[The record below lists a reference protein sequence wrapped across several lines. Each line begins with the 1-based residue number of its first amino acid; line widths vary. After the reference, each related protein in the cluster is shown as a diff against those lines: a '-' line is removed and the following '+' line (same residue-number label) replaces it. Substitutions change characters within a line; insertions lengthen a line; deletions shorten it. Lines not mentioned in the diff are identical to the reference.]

1 MGKIAMMHLMKTM
14 RQHNQLLRRVNN
26 ITIQH
31 HWSTKPAQEGEDNN
45 IHHWSIKLLF
55 SNDGMP

>member
-31 HWSTKPAQEGEDNN
+31 HWSTKPAQEGEDNL
-45 IHHWSIKLLF
+45 IYTT
-55 SNDGMP
+55 GV